1 MPSMII
7 SNSTNSSG
15 SGQQLAYPRDLH
27 PQPVFPNP
35 FANPCV
41 LRVLSVGG
49 KDEAGVVR
57 EALKGSPHVSFAHAN
72 NYREL
77 WRLSKG
83 STYDAVVFHST
94 VSHFELEEAAHL
106 VRHGWPSA
114 KILLIRSGEI
124 TLQDPLYDL
133 RLRPPVDP
141 NTLLNVLLG
150 KMRPAIQKPRPHLR
164 VAHAMGG

>member
-1 MPSMII
+1 MPSII
-7 SNSTNSSG
+7 LSNFTNFNG
-15 SGQQLAYPRDLH
+15 SGQQLADPRDLY
-27 PQPVFPNP
+27 PQPLSTNP
-35 FANPCV
+35 FANLCV
-41 LRVLSVGG
+41 LRVLSVGS
-49 KDEAGVVR
+49 KEEAGVVR
-57 EALKGSPHVSFAHAN
+57 EAFKGSPRVSFAHAN

-77 WRLSKG
+77 WKLSKG

-94 VSHFELEEAAHL
+94 VSRFELEEAAHL

>member
-1 MPSMII
+1 MII
-7 SNSTNSSG
+7 SNSTIPSG
-15 SGQQLAYPRDLH
+15 SGQQLADPCNFH
-27 PQPVFPNP
+27 PQPLSPNR
-35 FANPCV
+35 FATPCAF
-41 LRVLSVGG
+41 RVLSVGR
-49 KDEAGVVR
+49 KEEAGLVR
-57 EALKGSPHVSFAHAN
+57 EALKGSPRVSFAHAN

-77 WRLSKG
+77 WKLSKG
-83 STYDAVVFHST
+83 CTYDAVVFHST
-94 VSHFELEEAAHL
+94 VSRFELEEAAHL

-150 KMRPAIQKPRPHLR
+150 KTRPANQKPRPHLR